1 MQMCKKGSG
10 SSGSEVTLPSARPLR
25 GCLKSGPHAL
35 LSGKTFAHLTP
46 FKTWGSRRGADL
58 LLQVRAA
65 VLNGEF
71 DALLRPGSVSHAANE
86 DQHDLLPL
94 AA

>member
-1 MQMCKKGSG
+1 MNKSQQM
-10 SSGSEVTLPSARPLR
+10 R
-25 GCLKSGPHAL
+25 
-35 LSGKTFAHLTP
+35 
-46 FKTWGSRRGADL
+46 WSRRGADL

-71 DALLRPGSVSHAANE
+71 DALVRPGSVSHAVNE